1 MRFATKLLVTAT
13 IAVSITTTA
22 AASTISFT
30 GIGTMGGLPVNVSA
44 DLVTGD
50 GMVTV
55 TLNNLQANPSS
66 VIQGL
71 SDFGFSIKGITNPAA
86 SLASSTGHELNITD
100 SGTFAVA
107 PGAVDT
113 GWELTTPSSGPF
125 AHGVYLNVVGTGI
138 GPAHVIL
145 GPPNSSTN
153 LYDATGG
160 GSIQGNQAH
169 NPFLASGAS
178 FTINVAGVTA
188 DTLIQSVIF
197 SFGTAAGN
205 NLDGT
210 CSRGCGGDQV
220 PEPVTALLLGG
231 GLIMIEAVRRRRG

>member
-1 MRFATKLLVTAT
+1 MRFATKLLITAT
-13 IAVSITTTA
+13 IAGSITTTA
-22 AASTISFT
+22 PASTISFT
-30 GIGTMGGLPVNVSA
+30 GIGTVGGLPVNVSA
-44 DLVTGD
+44 DLVTGN

-66 VIQGL
+66 VIQGI
-71 SDFGFSIKGITNPAA
+71 SDFGFFIKGITDPAA
-86 SLASSTGHELNITD
+86 SLVSSSGHELNITD
-100 SGTFAVA
+100 SGTFTVA
-107 PGAVDT
+107 PGTVDT

-125 AHGVYLNVVGTGI
+125 AHGVYLNVVGTAI
-138 GPAHVIL
+138 GPAHLIL

-160 GSIQGNQAH
+160 GSIQGNQPH

-178 FTINVAGVTA
+178 FTIDVAGVTA

-210 CSRGCGGDQV
+210 CSGDCGGDQV
-220 PEPVTALLLGG
+220 PEPGTLVLFGG
-231 GLIMIEAVRRRRG
+231 GFLVIEAIRRRRG

>member
-1 MRFATKLLVTAT
+1 MRFAAKLLITAT
-13 IAVSITTTA
+13 IAGSITTTA
-22 AASTISFT
+22 TASMISFT

-44 DLVTGD
+44 DLVTGN

-66 VIQGL
+66 VIQGI
-71 SDFGFSIKGITNPAA
+71 SDFGFFIKGITDPAA
-86 SLASSTGHELNITD
+86 SLVSSTGHELNITD
-100 SGTFAVA
+100 SGTFTVA

-125 AHGVYLNVVGTGI
+125 AQSVYLNVVGTAI
-138 GPAHVIL
+138 GPAHLIL
-145 GPPNSSTN
+145 GPPNTSTN

-160 GSIQGNQAH
+160 GSIQGNAPH

-178 FTINVAGVTA
+178 FTIDVAGVTA
-188 DTLIQSVIF
+188 DTRIQSVIF
-197 SFGTAAGN
+197 SFGTSAGN

-210 CSRGCGGDQV
+210 CSSDCGGDQA
-220 PEPVTALLLGG
+220 PEPGTLALLGG
-231 GLIMIEAVRRRRG
+231 GLIMIGAFRRRLG

>member
-1 MRFATKLLVTAT
+1 MRFATKLLIAAT
-13 IAVSITTTA
+13 IAGSITTAT
-22 AASTISFT
+22 ASTISFM
-30 GIGTMGGLPVNVSA
+30 GLGTMGGLPINVSA
-44 DLVTGD
+44 DLVTGN
-50 GMVTV
+50 GLVTV

-66 VIQGL
+66 VIQGI
-71 SDFGFSIKGITNPAA
+71 SDFGFIIKGITDPAA
-86 SLASSTGHELNITD
+86 SLVSSSGHELNVSD
-100 SGTFAVA
+100 SGTFTLD

-125 AHGVYLNVVGTGI
+125 AHTVYLNVVGTTI
-138 GPAHVIL
+138 GPAHLIL

-160 GSIQGNQAH
+160 GSIQGNQPH

-178 FTINVAGVTA
+178 FTIDVAGVTA

-197 SFGTAAGN
+197 SFGTSAGN

-210 CSRGCGGDQV
+210 CSGNCGGDQV
-220 PEPVTALLLGG
+220 PEPGTLVLFGAGFLV
-231 GLIMIEAVRRRRG
+231 IEIFRRRRG